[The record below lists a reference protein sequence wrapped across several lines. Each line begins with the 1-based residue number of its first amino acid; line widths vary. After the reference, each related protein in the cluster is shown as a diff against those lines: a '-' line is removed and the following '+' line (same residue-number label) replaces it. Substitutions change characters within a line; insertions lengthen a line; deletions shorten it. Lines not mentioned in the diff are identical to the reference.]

1 MDVAARAELR
11 QDEAQPLLQSLHD
24 WLLKTRVTVANG
36 GGTAKAMDYSLRRWA
51 ALSLYTTDGRLP
63 IDNNPVENVIRPIA
77 IGKKIGYLLDR
88 NVQGNGRRRFR
99 VCWRPRSSTGLILPP
114 GCVKRWRGCRLA
126 STVRSIR
133 CCRSAR
139 NQSNKC
145 RGGGALRAYRRP
157 EVSRPG
163 YQTDGSGGPR
173 RQQDHRARTGFAGRG
188 ARARQ
193 RHNAVTVPP
202 SLTESQRAYPSRSVV
217 RHYE

>member
-1 MDVAARAELR
+1 MTELGCLAHARRKFFDLHAASGSLIALEALNRIAALYAIEARGKSMDVAARAELR

-145 RGGGALRAYRRP
+145 RG
-157 EVSRPG
+157 
-163 YQTDGSGGPR
+163 
-173 RQQDHRARTGFAGRG
+173 AR
-188 ARARQ
+188 
-193 RHNAVTVPP
+193 
-202 SLTESQRAYPSRSVV
+202 
-217 RHYE
+217 